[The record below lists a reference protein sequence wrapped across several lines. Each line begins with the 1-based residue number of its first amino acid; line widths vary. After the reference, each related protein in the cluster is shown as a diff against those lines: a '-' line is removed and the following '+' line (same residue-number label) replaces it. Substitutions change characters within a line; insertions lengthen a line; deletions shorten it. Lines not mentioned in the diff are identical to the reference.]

1 MRTGVVI
8 LLVAGLGACSVG
20 REYHRP
26 DVVTPTAWRDTGSQD
41 AAAWP
46 SSDWWTGFDSPR
58 LNELIDQASKT
69 NYDIAAAIARV
80 QQADAQVRIAGAPLL
95 PNVAVGAAASR
106 ERQQITNAGPITH
119 WQFGPQLNASYEV
132 DFWGKNRASSDAAKA
147 AAAASRYDR
156 ATVEL
161 TVMSSVAT
169 TYFQILSLRE
179 RLDVARDNLATA
191 QKVLK
196 GLQLEEQIG
205 TVTALDVAQQDTVVA
220 TLSAAIPPLEQQLRQ
235 SIDALAILV
244 GQPPESVDITSGAL
258 GDLAQPRVAP
268 GLPSELLARR
278 PDVAQAEAQ
287 LVAANANITTARAA
301 LFPSI
306 ELTASGGFVS
316 AALSSVLNPV
326 NGIYA
331 VTAALTQSVFAG
343 GALRGQVQLNEA
355 RYTELLADY
364 HKAVIS
370 AFGNVEDQLTA
381 LQQTADQEQRQQ
393 DAVTKARRAYD
404 FSQTQLRAGTVN
416 ILTVLNT
423 EGALFTAQDALV
435 QARFSHLQAVVGL
448 FNALGGGWRRA

>member
-1 MRTGVVI
+1 MRTGLI
-8 LLVAGLGACSVG
+8 FLLIGLSACSVG
-20 REYHRP
+20 REYQRP
-26 DVVTPTAWRDTGSQD
+26 DVATPSAWRDAGTQAP

-46 SSDWWTGFDSPR
+46 SSDWWTGFNSPR
-58 LNELIDQASKT
+58 LNELIAQANKA
-69 NYDIAAAIARV
+69 NDDIAGAVARV

-95 PNVAVGAAASR
+95 PSVDAGATASR
-106 ERQQITNAGPITH
+106 ERQQLSNFGPTTR
-119 WQFGPQLNASYEV
+119 WQFGPQVNASYEV
-132 DFWGKNRASSDAAKA
+132 DFWGKNRAASDAARA

-179 RLDVARDNLATA
+179 RLDVAQDNLATA
-191 QKVLK
+191 QRILQ
-196 GLQLEEQIG
+196 GLQLEQRIG
-205 TVTALDVAQQDTVVA
+205 TVTALDVAQQDTTVA

-235 SIDALAILV
+235 SINALAILV
-244 GQPPESVDITSGAL
+244 GQPPENVDVTSGAL

-287 LVAANANITTARAA
+287 LVAANADITAARAA

-316 AALSSVLNPV
+316 AALSTVLNPV
-326 NGIYA
+326 NRVYA
-331 VTAALTQSVFAG
+331 LTAALTQPIFEG

-381 LQQTADQEQRQQ
+381 LQQTADQQQRQQ

-404 FSQTQLRAGTVN
+404 FAQSQMRAGTVN

-423 EGALFTAQDALV
+423 EEALFTAQDALV
-435 QARFSHLQAVVGL
+435 QARLSHLQAVVGL
-448 FNALGGGWRRA
+448 FNALGGGWQRA

>member
-1 MRTGVVI
+1 MRTGVI
-8 LLVAGLGACSVG
+8 FLLVAGLSACSVG
-20 REYHRP
+20 REYQRP
-26 DVVTPTAWRDTGSQD
+26 DVVTPSAWRDTSTQ

-46 SSDWWTGFDSPR
+46 SSDWWTGFNSPR
-58 LNELIDQASKT
+58 LDELMAQAARA
-69 NYDIAAAIARV
+69 NDDIASAIARV
-80 QQADAQVRIAGAPLL
+80 QEADAQVRIAGAPLL
-95 PNVAVGAAASR
+95 PSVGVGAAASR
-106 ERQQITNAGPITH
+106 ERQQITNVGPSTYS
-119 WQFGPQLNASYEV
+119 QLSPQLSASYEV
-132 DFWGKNRASSDAAKA
+132 DFWGKNRATSDSAKA

-179 RLDVARDNLATA
+179 RLDVAQNNLATA
-191 QKVLK
+191 QRILD
-196 GLQLEEQIG
+196 GLQLEERIG
-205 TVTALDVAQQDTVVA
+205 TVTALDVAQQDTTVA
-220 TLSAAIPPLEQQLRQ
+220 TLSAAIPPIEQQLRQ
-235 SIDALAILV
+235 SINALAILV
-244 GQPPESVDITSGAL
+244 GQPPEMVDVTSGAL
-258 GDLAQPRVAP
+258 GDLVQPRVTP
-268 GLPSELLARR
+268 GLPSDLLARR
-278 PDVAQAEAQ
+278 PDVAEAEAQ
-287 LVAANANITTARAA
+287 LVAANANITAARAA

-316 AALSSVLNPV
+316 GALSTLLNPV
-326 NGIYA
+326 NRVYA
-331 VTAALTQSVFAG
+331 LTAALTQSIFEG

-364 HKAVIS
+364 HKVVIS

-404 FSQTQLRAGTVN
+404 FAQSQLRAGTVN

-435 QARFSHLQAVVGL
+435 QARLSHLQAVVGL
-448 FNALGGGWRRA
+448 FNALGGGWQRV